1 MPMQGGGMEIIMF
14 IKQISVFME
23 NRPGRLAEI
32 TQVISDNN
40 ISMRAINI
48 ADTTDFG
55 ILRMIVDDFEKAEKV
70 LRENN
75 MTASV
80 SDVIAVSFEDKVG
93 SFNKVVSLL
102 SSENLSVEYIYSF
115 IGEKSAKA
123 VIVIKTND
131 GELAA
136 SLLKK
141 GGVEILSMDDIKNF

>member
-1 MPMQGGGMEIIMF
+1 MF

-32 TQVISDNN
+32 TKVLSDND
-40 ISMRAINI
+40 IDMRAINI

-55 ILRMIVDDFEKAEKV
+55 ILRMIVNDTERAETV

-80 SDVIAVSFEDKVG
+80 ADVLAISIDDSVG
-93 SFNKVVSLL
+93 SFSRVICLL
-102 SSENLSVEYIYSF
+102 KDDEISIEYIYSF

-131 GELAA
+131 GEKALALLQKNDVRVL
-136 SLLKK
+136 SLEDLNK
-141 GGVEILSMDDIKNF
+141 LNYAD

>member
-1 MPMQGGGMEIIMF
+1 MF

-32 TQVISDNN
+32 TKVLSDND
-40 ISMRAINI
+40 IDMRAINI

-55 ILRMIVDDFEKAEKV
+55 ILRMIVDNPEKAERV

-80 SDVIAVSFEDKVG
+80 TDVLAVSIDDTVGAFSKVIALLKEDNI
-93 SFNKVVSLL
+93 SI
-102 SSENLSVEYIYSF
+102 EYIYSF

-131 GELAA
+131 GEQAIR
-136 SLLKK
+136 LLQQ
-141 GGVEILSMDDIKNF
+141 GGINVLSSDDLNHLNYAK

>member
-1 MPMQGGGMEIIMF
+1 MEIIMF

>member
-1 MPMQGGGMEIIMF
+1 MF

-32 TQVISDNN
+32 TKVLSDNE
-40 ISMRAINI
+40 IDMRAINI

-55 ILRMIVDDFEKAEKV
+55 ILRMIVDDPEKAERV

-80 SDVIAVSFEDKVG
+80 TDVLAVSIDDTVGAFSKVIA
-93 SFNKVVSLL
+93 LL
-102 SSENLSVEYIYSF
+102 KEENISIEYIYSF

-131 GELAA
+131 SEHAIQ
-136 SLLKK
+136 LLQQ
-141 GGVEILSMDDIKNF
+141 GGINVLSSDDLNNLKYAK

>member
-1 MPMQGGGMEIIMF
+1 MF

-32 TQVISDNN
+32 TKVLSDNE
-40 ISMRAINI
+40 IDMRAINI

-55 ILRMIVDDFEKAEKV
+55 ILRMIVDDPEKAERV

-80 SDVIAVSFEDKVG
+80 TDVLAVSIDDTVGAFSKVIA
-93 SFNKVVSLL
+93 LL
-102 SSENLSVEYIYSF
+102 KDENISIEYIYSF

-131 GELAA
+131 SEHAIQ
-136 SLLKK
+136 LLQQ
-141 GGVEILSMDDIKNF
+141 GGINVLSSDDLNNLKYAK

>member
-1 MPMQGGGMEIIMF
+1 ML

-32 TQVISDNN
+32 TNVLSENN
-40 ISMRAINI
+40 IDMRAINI

-55 ILRMIVDDFEKAEKV
+55 ILRMIVNDPKRAEKV

-75 MTASV
+75 MTASTT
-80 SDVIAVSFEDKVG
+80 DVIAVSIDDTVGAFSKVIMLLKKEDI
-93 SFNKVVSLL
+93 SI
-102 SSENLSVEYIYSF
+102 EYIYSF

-131 GELAA
+131 NERSVA
-136 SLLKK
+136 LLQQ
-141 GGVEILSMDDIKNF
+141 GGIAVLSPDD